1 MSRRKK
7 NDQAKKPSK
16 PLNEQIVEIVA
27 GLTYLSET
35 DAPINAFAGQSAVCV
50 TAETL
55 LLQIGRSTDVKIVE
69 NDFNDFFAPLIKIQK
84 WFGEDERK
92 MTEKFAQLKEL
103 LQTNLIGKKV
113 FRIGKIDLD
122 IFVVG
127 LDSENILRGIQTKA
141 TET

>member
-7 NDQAKKPSK
+7 KVALEEQANT
-16 PLNEQIVEIVA
+16 LNEQIAETVA
-27 GLTYLSET
+27 GLVYMSES
-35 DAPINAFAGQSAVCV
+35 DAPIIAFAGQQADSV
-50 TAETL
+50 TSETV
-55 LLQIGRSTDVKIVE
+55 LLQIGKSNDLKIEV
-69 NDFNDFFAPLIKIQK
+69 NGFDDFFAPLIKMQK

-92 MTEKFAQLKEL
+92 MTEKFVQLKEL
-103 LQTNLIGKKV
+103 LKTNLIQKKV
-113 FRIGKIDLD
+113 LRIGKKEID